1 MTWWNHK
8 AFQSRDGV
16 ICDGSVRSGK
26 TLSMT
31 VGFFLWSMSSFQE
44 SRFALCGKTIETLRR
59 NVIWEA
65 PRWLEGVLQFQ
76 EKRSE
81 NRITVTGMGHQNEYY
96 LFGGKDEGSYAL
108 IQGITLAGVLFDE
121 VVLMPRSFV

>member
-44 SRFALCGKTIETLRR
+44 SRFALCGKTIETLRQT
-59 NVIWEA
+59 IKEWDI
-65 PRWLEGVLQFQ
+65 
-76 EKRSE
+76 S
-81 NRITVTGMGHQNEYY
+81 
-96 LFGGKDEGSYAL
+96 
-108 IQGITLAGVLFDE
+108 
-121 VVLMPRSFV
+121 

>member
-8 AFQSRDGV
+8 GFQGRDGV

-31 VGFFLWSMSSFQE
+31 VGFFLWSMATFQE
-44 SRFALCGKTIETLRR
+44 KRFALCGKTIETLRR

-65 PRWLEGVLQFQ
+65 PRWLEGVFQFQ

-81 NRITVTGMGHQNEYY
+81 NRITVTGMGHQNEY
-96 LFGGKDEGSYAL
+96 
-108 IQGITLAGVLFDE
+108 
-121 VVLMPRSFV
+121 